1 MKTKGPNM
9 EKWREFRHGDNEK
22 PRFGLDENFLGV
34 KTTVPM
40 NRNSPELQENARK
53 IVAQI
58 EHDMN
63 KITELLQIVNNGL
76 NEGKVPDSKIGNGIM
91 ELALNVGAFAGKM
104 WK

>member
-9 EKWREFRHGDNEK
+9 VKWREFRHGDNEVK
-22 PRFGLDENFLGV
+22 SLDENFLGV
-34 KTTVPM
+34 KTMIPM
-40 NRNSPELQENARK
+40 NRNSQELQENARK
-53 IVAQI
+53 IIAQI
-58 EHDMN
+58 EHDMK

-91 ELALNVGAFAGKM
+91 ELALNVGAFAGRM